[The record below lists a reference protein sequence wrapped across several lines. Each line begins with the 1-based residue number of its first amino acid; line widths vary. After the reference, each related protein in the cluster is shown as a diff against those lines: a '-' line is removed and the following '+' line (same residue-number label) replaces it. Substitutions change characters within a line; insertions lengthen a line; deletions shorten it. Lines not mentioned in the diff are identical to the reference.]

1 MKEYLLLIIVLMI
14 YNSSFANERISNLVI
29 PVSYFVD
36 HVKQLDDIKN
46 NLNKYRQASIVGTSG
61 IGKTQLARTYAYENQ
76 NQYSLIWFF
85 DCNLDI
91 NHEFVKLAKQ
101 LNQTVNAGLSEEPKQ
116 SQKAVLD
123 YLTHKDKWLLI
134 FDNLKIGDNKKVKD
148 LVEWEHNGHVIFASQ
163 EKGIIPHVIQLKNF
177 NKNDCIT
184 LANSI
189 LENSSHDIADFLA
202 TSFNGYPILIV
213 QTAQLLNQ
221 VKGLDLEMYK
231 KKALQATDKIK
242 LNLSLAINE
251 LTPTAVNLLYQIALI
266 NNQSFSKDFLT
277 YITSSKKSLDDDI
290 YKISKFALISNTIH
304 SETNPIFEMHDVIA
318 QTLIA
323 MIEDKKVKGI
333 LEELID
339 NLILAVPKD
348 IADFHVF
355 RSGKT
360 IFENFKVLSKYTER
374 YNIDLLKSM
383 GLKLYL
389 MTQYN
394 NYSDYYGAERLVL
407 WFNKNDNAQKFK
419 PLFMSNDEK
428 ARYADFLQSI
438 ARYYRNRDADFNKSM
453 QYIMKAKEVYEG
465 VKGYEDIKGD
475 LYYQLVMNELKIG
488 NISSVNEYIEKLKNT
503 NFNNNIES
511 MLFYLQGK
519 YELALERI
527 DAATKIRLNKIKS
540 NDLVLTANY
549 LLRAQILN
557 CLGEYQK
564 AYFQAEQLYN
574 MHKPNKKEDHL
585 IFGRIYIQMAKSEL
599 GLGNINKAYDYIT
612 KAIAIF
618 LADEKRNSKSNDIS
632 KDLDLAAGY
641 VVQGDIFNTQND
653 LKRAIESYKKAQVIY
668 FYLYRDRSKN
678 IAHVSY
684 LYMQGAKTSCKAKD
698 LYNYNKFGK
707 PQVREFG
714 VNHPNTVDMFKYC
727 EQYNMDLWTKKN

>member
-266 NNQSFSKDFLT
+266 NNQSFSKDFLS

-475 LYYQLVMNELKIG
+475 LHYQLVMNELKIG